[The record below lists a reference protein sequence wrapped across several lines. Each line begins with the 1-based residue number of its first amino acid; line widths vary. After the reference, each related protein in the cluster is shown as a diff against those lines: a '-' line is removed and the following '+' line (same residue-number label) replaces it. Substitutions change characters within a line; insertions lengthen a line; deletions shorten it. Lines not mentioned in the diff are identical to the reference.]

1 MFFDIGPLE
10 LVALAVIALLV
21 LGPDKLPR
29 YAADAA
35 RVLRQVRRM
44 ASDAKAE
51 VSRELGP
58 ELQDISMADLNPRS
72 LVRKHLLDPVD
83 LDDLEAHL
91 DWAGLAPDTSG
102 ATAQNRMF
110 FRKLKPTSAVCK
122 AFAPASS
129 RSMMYS
135 GALGLAVLAAKRRL
149 KSMIPVPGSVN
160 V

>member
-1 MFFDIGPLE
+1 VFFDIGPLE

-72 LVRKHLLDPVD
+72 DRVRTGYL
-83 LDDLEAHL
+83 
-91 DWAGLAPDTSG
+91 
-102 ATAQNRMF
+102 
-110 FRKLKPTSAVCK
+110 
-122 AFAPASS
+122 
-129 RSMMYS
+129 
-135 GALGLAVLAAKRRL
+135 
-149 KSMIPVPGSVN
+149 
-160 V
+160 

>member
-58 ELQDISMADLNPRS
+58 AGGFPR
-72 LVRKHLLDPVD
+72 V
-83 LDDLEAHL
+83 
-91 DWAGLAPDTSG
+91 
-102 ATAQNRMF
+102 
-110 FRKLKPTSAVCK
+110 
-122 AFAPASS
+122 
-129 RSMMYS
+129 
-135 GALGLAVLAAKRRL
+135 AAWCC
-149 KSMIPVPGSVN
+149 GG
-160 V
+160 

>member
-10 LVALAVIALLV
+10 LIALAVIAMLV

-35 RVLRQVRRM
+35 RMLRQVRRM
-44 ASDAKAE
+44 ANDAKTE

-83 LDDLEAHL
+83 LDDQ
-91 DWAGLAPDTSG
+91 
-102 ATAQNRMF
+102 AT
-110 FRKLKPTSAVCK
+110 
-122 AFAPASS
+122 
-129 RSMMYS
+129 
-135 GALGLAVLAAKRRL
+135 
-149 KSMIPVPGSVN
+149 
-160 V
+160 

>member
-58 ELQDISMADLNPRS
+58 ELRDISMADLNPRS
-72 LVRKHLLDPVD
+72 LVRKHLLDPLD
-83 LDDLEAHL
+83 LDDL
-91 DWAGLAPDTSG
+91 DD
-102 ATAQNRMF
+102 
-110 FRKLKPTSAVCK
+110 
-122 AFAPASS
+122 
-129 RSMMYS
+129 
-135 GALGLAVLAAKRRL
+135 RRD
-149 KSMIPVPGSVN
+149 G
-160 V
+160 

>member
-35 RVLRQVRRM
+35 RMLRQVRRM

-72 LVRKHLLDPVD
+72 LVRKHLLDPVG
-83 LDDLEAHL
+83 LDDIET
-91 DWAGLAPDTSG
+91 PS
-102 ATAQNRMF
+102 
-110 FRKLKPTSAVCK
+110 
-122 AFAPASS
+122 
-129 RSMMYS
+129 
-135 GALGLAVLAAKRRL
+135 
-149 KSMIPVPGSVN
+149 
-160 V
+160 

>member
-1 MFFDIGPLE
+1 VFFDIGPLE

-58 ELQDISMADLNPRS
+58 
-72 LVRKHLLDPVD
+72 
-83 LDDLEAHL
+83 
-91 DWAGLAPDTSG
+91 
-102 ATAQNRMF
+102 
-110 FRKLKPTSAVCK
+110 
-122 AFAPASS
+122 SS
-129 RSMMYS
+129 RTS
-135 GALGLAVLAAKRRL
+135 RW
-149 KSMIPVPGSVN
+149 PT
-160 V
+160 

>member
-10 LVALAVIALLV
+10 FVALAVIALLV

-72 LVRKHLLDPVD
+72 LVRKHLLDPLD
-83 LDDLEAHL
+83 LDDIET
-91 DWAGLAPDTSG
+91 P
-102 ATAQNRMF
+102 N
-110 FRKLKPTSAVCK
+110 
-122 AFAPASS
+122 
-129 RSMMYS
+129 
-135 GALGLAVLAAKRRL
+135 
-149 KSMIPVPGSVN
+149 
-160 V
+160 